1 MKIKLFL
8 DFDNVIVNSDK
19 IIYEMYKKFYGHL
32 MEDYRGAY
40 CRSLSWD
47 YSKDFPLL
55 FDKNPEAGAE
65 IIKTFYDMD
74 EFFERITITDEDI
87 EALKELNNHLDTYI
101 CTLGTQKNISKK
113 LKWIDDNIPFM
124 KNTIGLQLNP
134 FEHGKESVNMTS
146 SIFVD
151 DKKTNLIS
159 SNASEKLL
167 YHRGST
173 NNLYGLIEKIQEE
186 CDIKVV

>member
-19 IIYEMYKKFYGHL
+19 IIYGMYKKFYGHL
-32 MEDYRGAY
+32 VEDYRGGY

-55 FDKNPEAGAE
+55 FDKNPQAGAE
-65 IIKTFYDMD
+65 IIKSFYDMD
-74 EFFERITITDEDI
+74 EFFDRIEIIEKDI
-87 EALKELNNHLDTYI
+87 EALKLLNNHFDIYI

-113 LKWIDDNIPFM
+113 LKWIEDNIPFIR
-124 KNTIGLQLNP
+124 NAIGLRLNP
-134 FEHGKESVNMTS
+134 FEHGKESVNMES

-159 SNASEKLL
+159 SNASEKVL

-173 NNLYGLIEKIQEE
+173 DDLYGLVERIQEQ
-186 CDIKVV
+186 CSIKII